1 MLHAYTD
8 IQAISRQRRAYLG
21 FGLPSFCLLICLP
34 SFCLM
39 SFFFTSKAV
48 NAAQSSLTLV
58 QVAKLTIDN
67 HFSDHPKT
75 ISEIVE
81 TLSKNIHPSYRHSK
95 GLFITLS
102 KHGKTRACWG
112 QISGT
117 ENNLVAATAFTTEG
131 ALTKEYRYPP
141 IKRQEVPGLDVQV
154 TVIDRV
160 EPVERQV
167 SLHPLLDGLMVRSG
181 GKAAVL
187 LPGEASDGHYQVM
200 QCKVKAGITPSEPC
214 QMYRIKA
221 HVFR

>member
-1 MLHAYTD
+1 M
-8 IQAISRQRRAYLG
+8 QARLFLTICL
-21 FGLPSFCLLICLP
+21 LSFCF
-34 SFCLM
+34 S
-39 SFFFTSKAV
+39 AAA
-48 NAAQSSLTLV
+48 NAAEPPTLNLV

-75 ISEIVE
+75 IGEIVE
-81 TLSKNIHPSYRHSK
+81 ALSKNIHPSYRHSK

-131 ALTKEYRYPP
+131 ALTKEYRFPP
-141 IKRQEVPGLDVQV
+141 IKRQEVEGLNVQV

-160 EPVERQV
+160 EAVERNV
-167 SLHPLLDGLMVRSG
+167 SLHPMLDGLMVRSG

>member
-1 MLHAYTD
+1 MAHWCASV
-8 IQAISRQRRAYLG
+8 ISIT
-21 FGLPSFCLLICLP
+21 SVISLISLISSEP
-34 SFCLM
+34 AGAADKPLSLVEV
-39 SFFFTSKAV
+39 SRLTSA
-48 NAAQSSLTLV
+48 
-58 QVAKLTIDN
+58 N

-75 ISEIVE
+75 LAKLVE
-81 TLSKNIHPSYRHSK
+81 TLCKNLHPSYRQSKGLFVTLSKN
-95 GLFITLS
+95 
-102 KHGKTRACWG
+102 GKTRACWG

-117 ENNLVAATAFTTEG
+117 ENNLVAATIFTTEG
-131 ALTKEYRYPP
+131 ALTKEYRFAP
-141 IKRQEVPGLDVQV
+141 IKKSELAELKTQV
-154 TVIDRV
+154 TVIDRI
-160 EPVERQV
+160 EPVDPHV